1 MKNRKTNM
9 RFKLPAW
16 LFVAVMI
23 PFYEA
28 FLYFGTAEKI
38 VPERFC
44 VIMLLALGFSSAV
57 ALMVSFFPPKAQK
70 WIAFGVVLLTGVLCI
85 VQYFIRDAYQVFM
98 TFEGILNGAGG
109 VATNYLDVV
118 VGLLTRNLW
127 KILLLLLPIVLYAK
141 FVRVP
146 RTRWIS
152 RFCLGCVAL
161 SMYMMGLGLVFLFD
175 VDADKL
181 SSDTVF
187 NNAVESFGLNVGIGM
202 DLFLDSDEG
211 DVEFDV
217 SVYVPPTE
225 APTLPPVTEAPAED
239 ATAAAEETE
248 SPTEPPKVLKPH
260 TLNLDFQALADN
272 EKNEKI
278 AAVHR
283 YMASVTPTM
292 ENEYTGLFE
301 GKNLILITAEAFSH
315 YVIDP
320 ERTPALYRMMT
331 EGIYFTDYYQPTW
344 GAGTTGGE
352 YSNLLS
358 LPPLTSTKSM
368 EEVTQQNIFHTMG
381 KQLQALGYTSAAFH
395 NNDYTYYNRHKTH
408 TFLGY
413 DIFMGVGNGME
424 EGITDM
430 WPQSDEEMFRFTI
443 PQYIDKQPFSLYYM
457 TVSGHATYTFK
468 NNSAARKNEELVK
481 DLDYS
486 SPVKAY
492 MACNME
498 MEHSMAY
505 LLEQLEEKGIADDT
519 VVVIATDHYPY
530 GLAPSDTWGTN
541 KNYLK
546 ELIGQSVKTPIIRDK
561 SALIIWSGCL
571 EDMDLQVD
579 DPVMSLDILPTL
591 SNLFG
596 VQYDSRLMC
605 GRDVLS
611 DELPLVFWLDG
622 TWKTDQG
629 SYVDGKFTPVEG
641 VEVDEQYIKTVK
653 AIISNKITFAKAVAN
668 RNYFNYI
675 TPELEKMGVIAPSE

>member
-1 MKNRKTNM
+1 MEKRKKMKAL
-9 RFKLPAW
+9 KLPAW

-28 FLYFGTAEKI
+28 FLYFGTAET
-38 VPERFC
+38 VVMERFL
-44 VIMLLALGFSSAV
+44 VIMLLALGFSSAI
-57 ALMVSFFPPKAQK
+57 ALVVSFFPPKAQK
-70 WIAFGVVLLTGVLCI
+70 WIGFSTVLLMGVLCI

-118 VGLLTRNLW
+118 VGLLARNLW
-127 KILLLLLPIVLYAK
+127 KILLLLLPIFLYAK
-141 FVRVP
+141 FVQVP
-146 RTRWIS
+146 RTRWIT
-152 RFCLGCVAL
+152 RFHLVCLAL
-161 SMYMMGLGLVFLFD
+161 SMYMMGLGLVFMFD

-181 SSDTVF
+181 DSDTVF
-187 NNAVESFGLNVGIGM
+187 NSAVESFGLNVGIGM
-202 DLFLDSDEG
+202 DLFLDSSEG

-225 APTLPPVTEAPAED
+225 APTQPPAEEHID
-239 ATAAAEETE
+239 PSAAPEVTQPPTE
-248 SPTEPPKVLKPH
+248 SVKGPQPH
-260 TLNLDFQALADN
+260 TLNLDFQALADS

-292 ENEYTGLFE
+292 ENEFTGLFE
-301 GKNLILITAEAFSH
+301 GKNLIFITAEAFSQ

-320 ERTPALYRMMT
+320 ERTPTLYRMMT

-358 LPPLTSTKSM
+358 LPPFGSTKSM
-368 EEVTQQNIFHTMG
+368 EEVTQQNIFHSIG
-381 KQLQALGYTSAAFH
+381 KQLQARGYVSAAFH

-408 TFLGY
+408 TYLGY
-413 DIFMGVGNGME
+413 DTFMGVGNGME

-443 PQYIDKQPFSLYYM
+443 PQYIDQRPFSLYYM
-457 TVSGHATYTFK
+457 TVSGHATYIFK
-468 NNSAARKNEELVK
+468 NNGAARKNEELVK
-481 DLDYS
+481 DLEYS

-498 MEHSMAY
+498 MEHSMKY

-519 VVVIATDHYPY
+519 VIVIATDHYPY

-546 ELIGQSVKTPIIRDK
+546 ELIGQSVKNSIIRDQ

-611 DELPLVFWLDG
+611 DELPLAFWLDG
-622 TWKTDQG
+622 TWKTDKG
-629 SYVDGKFTPVEG
+629 SFIDGKFTPVEG
-641 VEVDEQYIKTVK
+641 TEVDEQYIKTVK

-675 TPELEKMGVIAPSE
+675 TPELEKMGIIDP